1 MGEFTE
7 QTLARVP
14 PGFVLGEPLRLLV
27 EWIETQDYVGTA
39 HDGDLYGVLDGRH
52 LGPAVSIAGYSREKT
67 SSFVGSWFGD
77 VDEDPSSWLWAFAET
92 GADGSTAALW
102 LGVDGRTR
110 VVHLG
115 SGSGSML
122 TCVLAEDALDFVR
135 LLAIGY
141 GELCW
146 PEDFDTPPEEPER
159 TSLLREWVEQTFNV
173 SVPRTASEIVRHPA
187 ELGDEDTPDPF
198 CRLISRLT
206 S

>member
-1 MGEFTE
+1 LRVDRARVSAARAVQDGTYNPRVGEFME

-14 PGFVLGEPLRLLV
+14 PGFELGEPLRLLL
-27 EWIETQDYVGTA
+27 EWTEAQGYVGAA

-77 VDEDPSSWLWAFAET
+77 VDDNPSSWLWPFA
-92 GADGSTAALW
+92 
-102 LGVDGRTR
+102 
-110 VVHLG
+110 
-115 SGSGSML
+115 
-122 TCVLAEDALDFVR
+122 
-135 LLAIGY
+135 
-141 GELCW
+141 
-146 PEDFDTPPEEPER
+146 EEPER
-159 TSLLREWVEQTFNV
+159 TALLREWVEQTFNV

-187 ELGDEDTPDPF
+187 EMGDEDTPDPF